1 MSDLDKTLLANAL
14 NVDALGTIILDGE
27 QRVVYWNEWMVKGS
41 RLSREEVLHRPLF
54 HIFTELEGSRVQ
66 RAVESALAT
75 GLPTTLSHRLNPTPF
90 PLFTASERGGDTGRM
105 SQMVFI
111 RTIRDEEKRRYCIIR
126 IQDITNI
133 VSRENLLRNQ
143 AHELQLAKEEAQS
156 ANKAKGD
163 FLANMSHEIRT
174 PMNAIMGM
182 AHLVLKTQ
190 MDDRQ
195 RDYISKLYD
204 SAQSLLVIINDIL
217 DFSKIEAGKLTMERV
232 GFHLDDV
239 LSNVNNLVIMKAEE
253 QGLEVSFHV
262 DKEVPLNLI
271 GDPLRLG
278 QILINLTNNAVKF
291 TKKGTILLST
301 LLERMD
307 EHHVVLH
314 FMVKDSGIGMSEEQ
328 MARLFQAFSQADSS
342 TTRRFGGTGLGLTI
356 SKRLVEMMDG
366 RIWAE
371 STPHLG
377 STFHFT
383 ACFGRKDTD
392 RRRFRLPADE
402 LVGLRMLVADDNPI
416 AREVL
421 QKALESFSFK
431 VTAVS
436 SGEEALYEL
445 EKSYLENQPYSLSFL
460 DWKMGGMDG
469 IKTAR
474 EISSRMHMFS
484 LPKIVMVTAYARE
497 DVINAAQGAGVS
509 IFLTKPVSLTL
520 LFEAVLNA
528 LGWDIQRSLPTQPSR
543 QTMINLSL
551 HGVRV
556 LLVEDNEINQQV
568 AKELLEAEG
577 MEVSIAADGQ
587 QGVEMVSGHS
597 FDLVLMDVHMPV
609 MDGYAATRAI
619 RANPAH
625 NGLVIIAMTANAMT
639 GDREKCLMAGMD
651 DHIGKPINPASM
663 FETIRKYVKA
673 KPVVALEERQPDK
686 RPATPD
692 EQWPDLPGIDVQSG
706 LEHVNGNH
714 KLYRKILKSFYEGQ
728 KESVAAIHAAMAAGD
743 QELSH
748 RLVHTLKG
756 VAGTIG
762 AKELQHATLRL
773 EEAMKKGDAH
783 QIQNLMPPFI
793 HQVQVVLTSL
803 APLYTTSLPEQPQQE
818 GELPNEDLIIPLL
831 KQLAILL
838 REGDANALE
847 GVAQVKALLSA
858 TKASQ
863 DIATLEKQIDDY
875 EFEEASLT
883 LQRLVSTL
891 GLNLSGD

>member
-1 MSDLDKTLLANAL
+1 
-14 NVDALGTIILDGE
+14 
-27 QRVVYWNEWMVKGS
+27 
-41 RLSREEVLHRPLF
+41 
-54 HIFTELEGSRVQ
+54 
-66 RAVESALAT
+66 
-75 GLPTTLSHRLNPTPF
+75 
-90 PLFTASERGGDTGRM
+90 
-105 SQMVFI
+105 
-111 RTIRDEEKRRYCIIR
+111 
-126 IQDITNI
+126 
-133 VSRENLLRNQ
+133 
-143 AHELQLAKEEAQS
+143 
-156 ANKAKGD
+156 
-163 FLANMSHEIRT
+163 
-174 PMNAIMGM
+174 
-182 AHLVLKTQ
+182 
-190 MDDRQ
+190 
-195 RDYISKLYD
+195 
-204 SAQSLLVIINDIL
+204 
-217 DFSKIEAGKLTMERV
+217 
-232 GFHLDDV
+232 
-239 LSNVNNLVIMKAEE
+239 
-253 QGLEVSFHV
+253 HV

-301 LLERMD
+301 VLEEMD

-356 SKRLVEMMDG
+356 CKRLVEMMDG
-366 RIWAE
+366 RIWVE
-371 STPHLG
+371 STPNLG
-377 STFHFT
+377 SAFHFT

-402 LVGLRMLVADDNPI
+402 LVGLRVLVADDNPI

-431 VTAVS
+431 VTAVA

-445 EKSYLENQPYSLSFL
+445 EKSYLENKPYALSFL

-474 EISSRMHMFS
+474 EISSRLQMFS

-497 DVINAAQGAGVS
+497 DVINAAHGAGVS

-528 LGWDIQRSLPTQPSR
+528 LGWDIQRHRPAEPSR

-551 HGVRV
+551 RGVRV

-587 QGVEMVSGHS
+587 QGVEMVSGQS

-625 NGLVIIAMTANAMT
+625 NGMVIIAMTANAMT

-663 FETIRKYVKA
+663 FDTIRKYVKA
-673 KPVVALEERQPDK
+673 KPVVTLAATEPDK
-686 RPATPD
+686 KETSPD
-692 EQWPDLPGIDVQSG
+692 EQLPDLPGIDVQTG

-714 KLYRKILKSFYEGQ
+714 KLYRKILKSFYEGH
-728 KESVAAIHAAMAAGD
+728 KESVTAIQAAMAAGD

-773 EEAMKKGDAH
+773 EEAIKKGNGD
-783 QIQNLMPPFI
+783 QVQNLMTPFI
-793 HQVQVVLTSL
+793 HQVQVVLASL
-803 APLYTTSLPEQPQQE
+803 APLYTNYASQSITPQQE
-818 GELPNEDLIIPLL
+818 GELPNEGQILPLL

-847 GVAQVKALLSA
+847 GVAQVKTLLSA
-858 TKASQ
+858 TRVNQ

-875 EFEEASLT
+875 EFDEASLT
-883 LQRLVSTL
+883 LQRLVSAL
-891 GLNLSGD
+891 GLNLPVE